1 MAPFQNYCVALV
13 ALAASISVGCNSP
26 KTPMPANIEKID
38 HMVHDVANIANK
50 LTDMAKAEGKNDE
63 DLAAIAANASVVFD
77 AGKQLHDSL
86 GMHGNPA
93 KPFDYATIDA
103 SVDTALTKL
112 ESYVAADAV
121 AAEQP
126 TADASA
132 TDTEATAEEAGD
144 HEGHDHDDHDH
155 EGHDH
160 ELPTTYADSVKELR
174 EIFTE
179 IKKLLSV

>member
-112 ESYVAADAV
+112 ESYVAA
-121 AAEQP
+121 
-126 TADASA
+126 
-132 TDTEATAEEAGD
+132 EEAGD